1 MATFAKARRQ
11 TETRSR
17 RRIRNFLR
25 LVVILLP
32 ARISISAEAQDGVP
46 CKDRGA
52 LSEELKTD
60 HAEKPIGLGVMN
72 AGTVVELWNSLD
84 GATWTLLLTM
94 PNGTSCIVSA
104 ENGWRAANP
113 DPIAQNF

>member
-25 LVVILLP
+25 LVAILLP

-52 LSEELKTD
+52 LSEELKTG
-60 HAEKPIGLGVMN
+60 HAEKPIGLGVTN

-104 ENGWRAANP
+104 ENGWMASNP